1 MYLQK
6 LRQNQI
12 LESEFVFCFLSIKDP
27 PMSENVDSSQAPEEV
42 SAENGN
48 ESVLPYRP
56 PKQDRSQQTLDRI
69 ATAALVLMEEKGV
82 EKATVAEIVERA
94 EASVGSFYARFA
106 GKEDLIRYLQE
117 NVWTDARE
125 RWNHALAAEAW
136 EGLSMSKVV
145 EGVVG
150 LLLRSLVADFHR
162 RKVLGRERG
171 LDPESARLVLSF
183 HQHILSTVTPLLLDR
198 RSEITHPDPEA
209 AVSFGY
215 RMVVGAVR
223 EFLEMEDVR
232 AVSRTGGADSLIPEN
247 LGTELARAWSGYLN
261 PEAERSGSADHGEV
275 DFFDPWA

>member
-1 MYLQK
+1 
-6 LRQNQI
+6 
-12 LESEFVFCFLSIKDP
+12 
-27 PMSENVDSSQAPEEV
+27 MSKHAASSQAPEEI
-42 SAENGN
+42 SAEKGK
-48 ESVLPYRP
+48 ESRLLYRP
-56 PKQDRSQQTLDRI
+56 PKQSRSQQTLDRI

-82 EKATVAEIVERA
+82 EKATIAEIVKRA

-106 GKEDLIRYLQE
+106 GKDDLIRHLQE

-125 RWNHALAAEAW
+125 RWNHALQAEAW
-136 EGLSMSKVV
+136 EGLSMARVV

-162 RKVLGRERG
+162 RKVLGRDRG

-183 HQHILSTVTPLLLDR
+183 HQHILSTVTPLLLAR

-209 AVSFGY
+209 AVLFGY

-232 AVSRTGGADSLIPEN
+232 ALSRTGGTDSLIPEN

-261 PEAERSGSADHGEV
+261 PKAERSGGVDEGEV
-275 DFFDPWA
+275 DFFDPWG